1 MLIFLTWKTGGTS
14 SWLTELFLA
23 INEKMNN
30 KYFVKYLAHKK
41 SSINISY
48 NSIGM

>member
-1 MLIFLTWKTGGTS
+1 MLISLTCKTGDTS

-23 INEKMNN
+23 INEKMNS
-30 KYFVKYLAHKK
+30 KYFVKYLAHNK

-48 NSIGM
+48 NSISM